1 MHWACPSSPFRFPG
15 CRAIDVSGFEL
26 DRRLAADSLAVVDL
40 CLCTVRL
47 MNDQRFPWLLLVPRR
62 ADMVEML
69 DLDAVD
75 RQQLWEEIR
84 TASEA
89 VRAVFSPDK
98 LNVAALGNVVSQL
111 HVHVIGR
118 FRDDVAWPAPVW
130 GVGKAEPWPD
140 GGHSEIQRLRVALDS

>member
-1 MHWACPSSPFRFPG
+1 
-15 CRAIDVSGFEL
+15 VSGFEL